1 MRESS
6 LTKHTVRW
14 VLCLAVLVAWLCAA
28 GSTAYADE
36 LKGSVT
42 TVDPIYHSENIST
55 KVYDIANG
63 FPSSGANAI
72 AQTRDGFL
80 WFGSYNGLI
89 RYDGNTFE
97 LIDSS
102 TGISGAICPS

>member
-14 VLCLAVLVAWLCAA
+14 VLCLAVLTAWLCCA

-42 TVDPIYHSENIST
+42 TVDPI
-55 KVYDIANG
+55 
-63 FPSSGANAI
+63 
-72 AQTRDGFL
+72 
-80 WFGSYNGLI
+80 
-89 RYDGNTFE
+89 
-97 LIDSS
+97 
-102 TGISGAICPS
+102 